1 MNLLLRLIKVAIMA
15 WRRPPLEPLGDSLVS
30 FRVWPNDLDLNLHMN
45 NGRYLTLMDL
55 GRIDLTI
62 RTGII
67 RMVLKQ
73 GWRPMVAAATIRYRR
88 GLRPFQRYDLRTR
101 ILCWDHKWFFM
112 EQRFEVAG
120 ELYALALV
128 KGLFVGP
135 RDKITPQ
142 EVAQAVGHDGIS
154 PPMPEAVRA
163 WLQWEPLA

>member
-1 MNLLLRLIKVAIMA
+1 MNLLLRLIKVVVVALKGP
-15 WRRPPLEPLGDSLVS
+15 RLEPLGDSLIS
-30 FRVWPNDLDLNLHMN
+30 MLVWPNDLDLNFHMN

-62 RTGII
+62 RTGIG
-67 RMVLKQ
+67 RMVVKER
-73 GWRPMVAAATIRYRR
+73 WRPMVAAATIRFRR

-120 ELYALALV
+120 EVYAVALV

-135 RDKITPQ
+135 RDKISPQ
-142 EVAQAVGHDGIS
+142 EVAQSVGHDGIS
-154 PPMPEAVRA
+154 PPMPEAVEA
-163 WLQWEPLA
+163 WLKWEPLA